1 MIFGNLNDL
10 QQAGLPAVLRDILAL
25 PQCAFDAL
33 QTRDDGCFQL
43 PGAEWFCSVGPVNT
57 QLREVRHTEYHHQW
71 ADIQVL
77 LTGEEIICAGTQY
90 VPLETDEERKPDLF
104 ITTTAGLP
112 VSMLLQA
119 GDFAVFLPGEPHQ
132 ALCAAAEPMTIRK
145 AVFKVPRALLEV

>member
-1 MIFGNLNDL
+1 MIFGNLDAL
-10 QQAGLPAVLRDILAL
+10 PQAGLPAVLRDILTL

-33 QTRDDGCFQL
+33 QARDDGRFQL
-43 PGAEWFCSVGPVNT
+43 PGAEWFCTVGPANT

-90 VPLETDEERKPDLF
+90 APLATDEERKPDLF
-104 ITTTAGLP
+104 ITTTAELP